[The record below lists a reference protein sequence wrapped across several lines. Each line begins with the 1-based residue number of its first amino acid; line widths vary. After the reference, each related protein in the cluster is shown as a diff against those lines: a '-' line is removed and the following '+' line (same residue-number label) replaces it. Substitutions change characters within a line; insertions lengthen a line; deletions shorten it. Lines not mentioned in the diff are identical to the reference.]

1 MKEGAMLFETPG
13 TEEPDE
19 GIGTEEGGGTEE
31 DGGQEGGGEGGGEQT
46 A

>member
-1 MKEGAMLFETPG
+1 MLFETPG

-19 GIGTEEGGGTEE
+19 GIGTEEG
-31 DGGQEGGGEGGGEQT
+31 DDDDGQEGGGGDEES

>member
-1 MKEGAMLFETPG
+1 MLFETPG

-19 GIGTEEGGGTEE
+19 GIGTEEG
-31 DGGQEGGGEGGGEQT
+31 DGDDEGGGEES

>member
-1 MKEGAMLFETPG
+1 MLFETPG

-19 GIGTEEGGGTEE
+19 GIGTEEG
-31 DGGQEGGGEGGGEQT
+31 DDGQEGGDDEGGGEES